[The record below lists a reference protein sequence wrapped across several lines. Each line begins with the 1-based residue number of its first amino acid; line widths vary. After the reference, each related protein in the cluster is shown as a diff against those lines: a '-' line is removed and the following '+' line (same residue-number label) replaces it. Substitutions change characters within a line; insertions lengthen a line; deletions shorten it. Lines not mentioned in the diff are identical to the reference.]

1 MEPNIKENESDDN
14 FNSEDKTSE
23 IIENENEINLNNNDK
38 NNQSEY
44 EELINSIFEDEP
56 NSIKKLRNL
65 FYQSQISSE
74 NKTNELRKILT
85 SFKDIIFD
93 ESKSYKKRVE
103 KDITPIKKIEECIK
117 DYSEDP
123 EIFFILLNPLLDMYK
138 CLDEN
143 QIKDYTKTILDLL
156 NNKNDI
162 ILKNFNE
169 LFEIVIFLISR
180 QQDSVKKL
188 GNDLNQMLKTALTK
202 SVPQLRE
209 SKIFNFDSFEKKI
222 KEKTSINQPILDG
235 FLLDWILEIC
245 KIESFYK
252 KIGQV
257 FNDLIQW
264 ILKAKNNENNKT
276 TNIKAHDC
284 DKLLKKKF
292 LEYYLNYYKEESQ
305 KTNECILSFIKLVK
319 NKSVVLDE
327 NVNKEYKF
335 LQELII
341 KFNSIVKEHKD
352 TNINRNF
359 FKKKYLDADIKK
371 NQKLLSPTTNFHPKT
386 SRMTLEN
393 SKSMNKN
400 NIVNSFDCLSQ
411 DSENKSYEL
420 SELIPLD
427 ILNDF
432 MKLITQC
439 NDINK
444 EEQIYKLNSELKKLV
459 ELFPDNYE
467 KFNAKEFLNTI
478 IRGIEN
484 PDIINKEYL
493 LDWYQLLCEKY
504 GQNITDDSILAIINS
519 VIKAIK
525 NNQNEEKNYPVP
537 KDNNIIQLMFQ
548 KLIKLDTKKI
558 FSLFADTLNKTND
571 YFFISQID
579 GYLNNYLI
587 TASKAEDLRNN
598 LILYGRDKIQEH
610 KPLYEKIYKIFAYNP
625 MCLLIFSIITEYYVL
640 SWNLLLN
647 FMKIKLDDDFYIY
660 LIEFV
665 QLLENSQS
673 NHIRML
679 LLHPHENIYL
689 AKTLYGILT
698 LLPQG
703 KAYNILSDRL
713 YSIKGLFKS
722 MKEYCRNFEE
732 TENKDVDYFINIFL
746 DSQKRKKV
754 K

>member
-1 MEPNIKENESDDN
+1 MQKNK
-14 FNSEDKTSE
+14 
-23 IIENENEINLNNNDK
+23 LN
-38 NNQSEY
+38 
-44 EELINSIFEDEP
+44 
-56 NSIKKLRNL
+56 NL
-65 FYQSQISSE
+65 FYQIKISSE
-74 NKTNELRKILT
+74 NKTNEYRKVLT

-93 ESKSYKKRVE
+93 ESKSYKKKIE
-103 KDITPIKKIEECIK
+103 KDITPIKIIEECIK
-117 DYSEDP
+117 EYSEDP
-123 EIFFILLNPLLDMYK
+123 EIFFILLNPILDMYK
-138 CLDEN
+138 SLDAK
-143 QIKDYTKTILDLL
+143 QIEDYTQAIIKLL
-156 NNKNDI
+156 YNKNNI

-169 LFEIVIFLISR
+169 LYEIVIILIISQEGSLKDKGR
-180 QQDSVKKL
+180 AL
-188 GNDLNQMLKTALTK
+188 NDMLKEALEK
-202 SVPQLRE
+202 SMPQLRE

-222 KEKTSINQPILDG
+222 KEKTRLNQPILDG
-235 FLLDWILEIC
+235 FLLDWIYEIC
-245 KIESFYK
+245 GIESFYK
-252 KIGQV
+252 KIGQI

-264 ILKAKNNENNKT
+264 ILKAKNNTIKTNKQ
-276 TNIKAHDC
+276 KADDC
-284 DKLLKKKF
+284 DKLIKKKF
-292 LEYYLNYYKEESQ
+292 LDNYLNYYKEESQ

-319 NKSVVLDE
+319 NKSIILEKDVP
-327 NVNKEYKF
+327 KEYMF
-335 LQELII
+335 LQELIK

-352 TNINRNF
+352 TNINKNF
-359 FKKKYLDADIKK
+359 SKIKFLDADIKK
-371 NQKLLSPTTNFHPKT
+371 NQKLLSPTTNFHPIT

-393 SKSMNKN
+393 SKSLNKN
-400 NIVNSFDCLSQ
+400 SIINSFDCLSQ
-411 DSENKSYEL
+411 DSENKCYEL

-439 NDINK
+439 NDITK
-444 EEQIYKLNSELKKLV
+444 EEQIYKLNSELKKLI

-519 VIKAIK
+519 VLKAIK
-525 NNQNEEKNYPVP
+525 NNLNEEKNYPVP

-571 YFFISQID
+571 YFFISQIA

-587 TASKAEDLRNN
+587 TSPKAEDLRNN
-598 LILYGRDKIQEH
+598 LILYGRDKIQKH

-625 MCLLIFSIITEYYVL
+625 MCLLIFSVITEYYVL

-647 FMKIKLDDDFYIY
+647 FIKIKLDDDFYIY

-722 MKEYCRNFEE
+722 MKEYYRNFEE
-732 TENKDVDYFINIFL
+732 TENEDVDYFINIFL

>member
-1 MEPNIKENESDDN
+1 MEQNKKENECNENS
-14 FNSEDKTSE
+14 NSENKASQMIKET
-23 IIENENEINLNNNDK
+23 NENSLNNNSK
-38 NNQSEY
+38 YNQSYY
-44 EELINSIFEDEP
+44 EEIINSLFEKEE
-56 NSIKKLRNL
+56 NSLKKLNDEI
-65 FYQSQISSE
+65 YQSITLSE
-74 NKTNELRKILT
+74 NGKEELRNTLT

-93 ESKSYKKRVE
+93 ESKIYKKKVE
-103 KDITPIKKIEECIK
+103 NDISPIKTIEECIEK
-117 DYSEDP
+117 YTKDP
-123 EIFFILLNPLLDMYK
+123 EIFFILLNPLLDMFK
-138 CLDEN
+138 SLDEHH
-143 QIKDYTKTILDLL
+143 IIDYTQEIYGLL

-169 LFEIVIFLISR
+169 LYEIVIFLIIR
-180 QQDSVKKL
+180 QEDSVKEKGQL
-188 GNDLNQMLKTALTK
+188 LNDMLKTTLKK
-202 SVPQLRE
+202 SVPQLKE

-235 FLLDWILEIC
+235 FLLDWIYEIC
-245 KIESFYK
+245 DIESFYK

-264 ILKAKNNENNKT
+264 ILKAKNNKT
-276 TNIKAHDC
+276 IAKKANDC
-284 DKLLKKKF
+284 DQKLKSIF
-292 LEYYLNYYKEESQ
+292 LNRYLNYYKEESQ

-319 NKSVVLDE
+319 NKSVVVEVDIP
-327 NVNKEYKF
+327 KEYTF
-335 LQELII
+335 LQDLIK

-393 SKSMNKN
+393 SKSINKN
-400 NIVNSFDCLSQ
+400 STINSFDCLSQ
-411 DSENKSYEL
+411 DSENKNYEI

-439 NDINK
+439 NDITK
-444 EEQIYKLNSELKKLV
+444 EEQLNKLNSELKKLI
-459 ELFPDNYE
+459 ELIPDNYE

-504 GQNITDDSILAIINS
+504 GQSITDDSILAIINS
-519 VIKAIK
+519 VLKAIK
-525 NNQNEEKNYPVP
+525 NNQNEEKSYPVP

-679 LLHPHENIYL
+679 LLHPYENIYL

-722 MKEYCRNFEE
+722 MKEYYRNFEE

>member
-1 MEPNIKENESDDN
+1 
-14 FNSEDKTSE
+14 
-23 IIENENEINLNNNDK
+23 
-38 NNQSEY
+38 
-44 EELINSIFEDEP
+44 
-56 NSIKKLRNL
+56 
-65 FYQSQISSE
+65 
-74 NKTNELRKILT
+74 
-85 SFKDIIFD
+85 
-93 ESKSYKKRVE
+93 
-103 KDITPIKKIEECIK
+103 
-117 DYSEDP
+117 
-123 EIFFILLNPLLDMYK
+123 
-138 CLDEN
+138 
-143 QIKDYTKTILDLL
+143 
-156 NNKNDI
+156 
-162 ILKNFNE
+162 
-169 LFEIVIFLISR
+169 
-180 QQDSVKKL
+180 
-188 GNDLNQMLKTALTK
+188 
-202 SVPQLRE
+202 
-209 SKIFNFDSFEKKI
+209 
-222 KEKTSINQPILDG
+222 
-235 FLLDWILEIC
+235 
-245 KIESFYK
+245 
-252 KIGQV
+252 
-257 FNDLIQW
+257 
-264 ILKAKNNENNKT
+264 
-276 TNIKAHDC
+276 
-284 DKLLKKKF
+284 
-292 LEYYLNYYKEESQ
+292 
-305 KTNECILSFIKLVK
+305 
-319 NKSVVLDE
+319 
-327 NVNKEYKF
+327 
-335 LQELII
+335 
-341 KFNSIVKEHKD
+341 
-352 TNINRNF
+352 
-359 FKKKYLDADIKK
+359 
-371 NQKLLSPTTNFHPKT
+371 
-386 SRMTLEN
+386 MTLEN
-393 SKSMNKN
+393 SKSINKN
-400 NIVNSFDCLSQ
+400 NAINSFDCLSQ

-427 ILNDF
+427 VLNEF

-439 NDINK
+439 NDITK
-444 EEQIYKLNSELKKLV
+444 EEQLNKLNSELKKLV